1 MYSGLDDKA
10 LWSRVI
16 EGDKNALAFIYNTYF
31 PSLYR
36 YGMKLHPD
44 ANLVKDCIH
53 DLFTDIWL
61 SRERLSVT
69 DSIRFYLLASLKR
82 RVGRQQGLLNR
93 LLDHSSISLS
103 FASSHE
109 DVLIGEQAEL
119 ERKAKLEKVINGMP
133 RRQREILYL
142 RYYEGLDTQQTADIM
157 SLSVSSAYVLLS
169 KALNYLKQHSDQLI
183 CLLLGVAAGSAVFF
197 FNLFIIKGIKL
208 F

>member
-1 MYSGLDDKA
+1 M
-10 LWSRVI
+10 
-16 EGDKNALAFIYNTYF
+16 EGDKNALAFIYDTYF

-53 DLFTDIWL
+53 DLFTNIWL

-82 RVGRQQGLLNR
+82 RISRQQGLLNR
-93 LLDHSSISLS
+93 LIDHSSVTS
-103 FASSHE
+103 FTSSHE
-109 DVLIGEQAEL
+109 EVLIGEQANR

-142 RYYEGLDTQQTADIM
+142 RYYEGLDTQETAAIM

-183 CLLLGVAAGSAVFF
+183 CLLIFGSCYIAG
-197 FNLFIIKGIKL
+197 I
-208 F
+208 